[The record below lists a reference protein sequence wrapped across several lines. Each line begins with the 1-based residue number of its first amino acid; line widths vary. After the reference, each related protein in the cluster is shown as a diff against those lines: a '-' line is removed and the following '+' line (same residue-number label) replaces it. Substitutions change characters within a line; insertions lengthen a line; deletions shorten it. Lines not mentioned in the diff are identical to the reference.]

1 MGWPAQMRGVADQQ
15 LVVSLSGRTN
25 RTAGCPARTLTMH
38 LVPRARAVPIFRRPG
53 RGRSGAR
60 VACRGHAVGLDL
72 EGSHP
77 PLAAH

>member
-53 RGRSGAR
+53 RGRRGRVSRAAVMRSGSTSKALTPR
-60 VACRGHAVGLDL
+60 
-72 EGSHP
+72 
-77 PLAAH
+77 